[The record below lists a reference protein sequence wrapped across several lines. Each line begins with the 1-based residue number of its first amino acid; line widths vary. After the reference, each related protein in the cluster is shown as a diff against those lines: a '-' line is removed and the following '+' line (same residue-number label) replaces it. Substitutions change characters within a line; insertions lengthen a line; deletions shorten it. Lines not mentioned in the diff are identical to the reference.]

1 MPSVEKV
8 YREKRFKASR
18 NRPQFRKVPIYLQA
32 IRPAIRHREYA
43 RFYGLYETMDGKR
56 KRFSFGVKISP
67 KLTNRQLYSLIVIT
81 CNNLLDK
88 RVPEHRAG
96 EFFPSF
102 RDLFRTR
109 WIRVRKLLRYQAG
122 VHYER

>member
-1 MPSVEKV
+1 V
-8 YREKRFKASR
+8 YREKRFKAST
-18 NRPQFRKVPIYLQA
+18 NRPALNPTPRYLRA
-32 IRPAIRHREYA
+32 LRPTVRHREYA

-67 KLTNRQLYSLIVIT
+67 KLTNRQLYSLIVAT

-88 RVPEHRAG
+88 RIPEHRAG